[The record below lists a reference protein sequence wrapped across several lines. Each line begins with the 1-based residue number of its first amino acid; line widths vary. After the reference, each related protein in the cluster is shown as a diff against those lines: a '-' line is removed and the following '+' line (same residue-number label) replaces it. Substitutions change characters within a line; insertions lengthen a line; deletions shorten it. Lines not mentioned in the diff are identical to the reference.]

1 MNKLCLLLAMLL
13 SMPTFAQMLD
23 VASVQKLATPQGVV
37 AGISPQGDYILLTN
51 AQNQGLIKYD
61 LSTGKTTVVTTVAGA
76 GYDVKISD
84 DGKDVV
90 YYEQT
95 IKEGLRYRSVKQIN
109 LVSGETKL
117 LAAASREVD
126 AIAEGKIATSVLK
139 KSKKAPAPVLSI
151 LNSQLMITQNGQ
163 SRVFSPNGEE
173 HSYIWPSLSPDGTK
187 VLYYVCDYGAFVSDL
202 KGNIIAS
209 LGFIQAPQWY
219 GNNMVVGMNDV
230 DDGQVVISSSIV
242 VANLSGIS
250 QTLTDP
256 SVIAMY
262 PCVNAYGD
270 KIAFSTSGGEAY
282 IININ
287 VK

>member
-1 MNKLCLLLAMLL
+1 
-13 SMPTFAQMLD
+13 MLD

-51 AQNQGLIKYD
+51 AQNQGLIKFD
-61 LSTGKTTVVTTVAGA
+61 LSTGKTTVVTDVAGA

-84 DGKDVV
+84 DGKDIV

-109 LVSGETKL
+109 LATGEMKQ
-117 LAAASREVD
+117 LAEASREVNP
-126 AIAEGKIATSVLK
+126 IAEGKIATSVLK

-163 SRVFSPNGEE
+163 SRVLSPNGEE
-173 HSYIWPSLSPDGTK
+173 YSYIWPSLSPDGTK
-187 VLYYVCDYGAFVSDL
+187 VLYYVCDLGAFVSDL

-219 GNNMVVGMNDV
+219 GNNLVVGMNDI

-242 VANLSGIS
+242 VTDLSGIS

-262 PCVNAYGD
+262 PCVNALGD
-270 KIAFSTSGGEAY
+270 KIAFTTSGGEAY